1 MAQLVGCCIT
11 GGYWGGGV
19 PRALPAL
26 PLFCLDFLLLRAT
39 SVRWQ
44 VTLLYAKN
52 TRSKWGR
59 GRSHIQSH

>member
-26 PLFCLDFLLLRAT
+26 PLFCLDFLLLRANVCEVAGDP
-39 SVRWQ
+39 SVC
-44 VTLLYAKN
+44 
-52 TRSKWGR
+52 
-59 GRSHIQSH
+59 